1 MTTDDG
7 YILGLVR
14 IDCFGVN
21 QYSASKG
28 PILVVPDLSQ
38 DATSAASYRDK
49 PFILELAEAGY
60 DVWVMNR
67 RGTYPSRAHTS
78 LDPNSAE
85 FWDFTNTEVANY
97 DITAAEVWI
106 SASLRPDPALLFDV
120 VLHELGHAFGLWGHS
135 DQAGDA
141 LAAVPGSQPVL
152 ELSARDRATLLWLQA
167 QPGLTDPIP
176 VSPGGARPAAGP
188 APAAPHASSH
198 HGGPVPPAGETRCRP
213 LRQRSLRRCRPCRPS
228 RIRRS
233 PHRSS

>member
-97 DITAAEVWI
+97 DITAAI
-106 SASLRPDPALLFDV
+106 S
-120 VLHELGHAFGLWGHS
+120 HI
-135 DQAGDA
+135 
-141 LAAVPGSQPVL
+141 LAAREAASKDCEKVQIISTQV
-152 ELSARDRATLLWLQA
+152 SAQETTIMLAHNPTAADKYVDRAVTIA
-167 QPGLTDPIP
+167 PCHINAGLDLPP
-176 VSPGGARPAAGP
+176 VRGGLDDRRQLRTMTSGRAYEHRLRALGGKFKPAKSP
-188 APAAPHASSH
+188 SS
-198 HGGPVPPAGETRCRP
+198 EK
-213 LRQRSLRRCRPCRPS
+213 SEKSPS
-228 RIRRS
+228 KDKSEKS
-233 PHRSS
+233 PSPKKCD